1 MALSP
6 SAVSLSPLNSPV
18 LRIAEPRRMSEPT
31 LLRQFISRS
40 ADQLPQL
47 PANTPRLS
55 ELRPGTTGATTGASG
70 GGAFE
75 VRDMALGFWP
85 FDPNL
90 PALRAPLLSALGAD
104 PKASDA
110 RFEAMRGFHGGLNEG
125 IWFMKSS
132 SQNLVLKLVK
142 YDRFAPPQLIEE
154 RMFSKL
160 YQEIPHIAEDPS
172 VAFPTKVFRLLGP
185 NNVRRHDLIVMRRA
199 PGKSLEIIISEK
211 WRTNRKGDIMKIFS
225 QVGECFARFHRRYG
239 GRQHNDAGTQNVLYD
254 EETQQVTLIDLGGM
268 GNKTDKTDVERL
280 CQLVKKLSLCPT
292 YGPELAAAADHFRE
306 GYNRAL
312 QTAHTL

>member
-1 MALSP
+1 
-6 SAVSLSPLNSPV
+6 
-18 LRIAEPRRMSEPT
+18 
-31 LLRQFISRS
+31 
-40 ADQLPQL
+40 
-47 PANTPRLS
+47 
-55 ELRPGTTGATTGASG
+55 
-70 GGAFE
+70 
-75 VRDMALGFWP
+75 MALGFWP

-125 IWFMKSS
+125 AWAKDEASAAG
-132 SQNLVLKLVK
+132 QNLVLKLVK

-280 CQLVKKLSLCPT
+280 CQA
-292 YGPELAAAADHFRE
+292 LAAPFGRSRTDRGPGPGPDRRSYRRHCVVGGGPRAFPCFGLLDVCLNHHSIVRGRGKYGASHPMRIDMRDLFRVP
-306 GYNRAL
+306 
-312 QTAHTL
+312 